1 MARISR
7 RNLIKTEEKKTLSS
21 FRAGIYTRLSQERT
35 EEWRNKSSSIESQI
49 EICQEYANSENMNLV
64 KVYTDYE
71 YSGTNFDRPGYI
83 EMMDDVRSGLI
94 NCIIIR
100 DLSRLGREHLE
111 MGRLVD
117 KVFPFLGVRFISVVD
132 KIDTERG
139 IDAKLSFEMLIKNL
153 INDMYAKDI
162 GYKVKTSKRLNAK
175 QGFFI
180 GSNPPFGYKV
190 VEKDGGRK
198 LEPDEVS
205 KKIIE
210 RIFTRYVAGENT
222 FKIAKELNEDNIS
235 TSSAYNKT
243 GNILREPGEPQWRKG
258 TIANMLRQRVYTGC
272 LVQGTKEN
280 VPGKKSGHYRQKP
293 KDEWIIVEDTHEAI
307 IPKDL
312 FKAAQEI
319 LDYNKE
325 KDHFKIT
332 RHDLK
337 REPINKYKGLIFDGN
352 TKLILKRNCIKSRKK
367 NAKFYYYKFT
377 NEENNGVI
385 LETPYISI
393 MEEDL
398 DRLVI
403 NKLRNVLSIDAS
415 GADCKDR
422 IIDIS
427 KMNIEVVE
435 KHRTSLSLKI
445 YKLNSELKKLYEAY
459 SLGKLEKEEY
469 LEERIL
475 NRNRLN
481 TYEKELSN
489 LDLEILSIE
498 AKTEEELELFDYLTS
513 YKDIKL
519 DEEIIPKYIDRIDVY
534 DNETIKISLKGYLAG
549 KEMKSNE

>member
-35 EEWRNKSSSIESQI
+35 EEWRNKSSSIETQI

-83 EMMDDVRSGLI
+83 EMMDDVRNGLI

-403 NKLRNVLSIDAS
+403 KKLRNVLNIDAS

-427 KMNIEVVE
+427 KMNIDVVE
-435 KHRTSLSLKI
+435 KHRISLSLKI
-445 YKLNSELKKLYEAY
+445 SKLNSDLKKLYEAY

-475 NRNRLN
+475 NRNRLSS
-481 TYEKELSN
+481 YEKELSN

-498 AKTEEELELFDYLTS
+498 AKTEEELELFNYLTS
-513 YKDIKL
+513 YNDIKL

>member
-1 MARISR
+1 
-7 RNLIKTEEKKTLSS
+7 
-21 FRAGIYTRLSQERT
+21 RLSQERT
-35 EEWRNKSSSIESQI
+35 EEWRNKSSSIETQI

-94 NCIIIR
+94 NCIIVR

-180 GSNPPFGYKV
+180 GSTPPFGYKV

-513 YKDIKL
+513 YNDIKL

>member
-435 KHRTSLSLKI
+435 KHRISLSLKI
-445 YKLNSELKKLYEAY
+445 SKLNSELKKLYEAY

-513 YKDIKL
+513 YNDIKL

-534 DNETIKISLKGYLAG
+534 DNETIKISLKGYLAR